1 MKKKRSKSL
10 VQGTLLLTGA
20 GALCKVL
27 GMVYRI
33 HLGNLLGTQGMGG
46 YQLVYSVYSMLLM
59 AASGG
64 ISVALSAVVAGQ
76 LAGHRPEEAG
86 AYFRAARGLTVLLG
100 LAFGAASYALSAA
113 LARWVGMPAAEGSL
127 KIAAPAIL
135 FAAVSAAYRGYYQ
148 GAQDMRPAAVSQIV
162 EQVVKMLAGAY
173 FARRW
178 SLRGTAYG
186 VAGAM
191 FGVSR
196 LHPENLGDIT
206 PELIVRCVQ
215 SCEVYGSGVAGRRC
229 TDTVKT
235 IDAADYFVHTLN
247 RDEIILVETPQVF
260 RRAEIAE
267 AYEAAFRDGFTG
279 TDDAGL
285 MERIGKPVRLVESRE
300 ENFKLT
306 IPHDFIRGERQL
318 WESRQM
324 RVGQGYDI
332 HALVPGRRLILG
344 GVEIPH
350 EKGLFGHSDA
360 DVLTHALIDALL
372 GAAALGDI
380 GEWFPDTDPAYQ
392 GADSMLLL
400 EQVREALEDKFWEIL
415 NIDATIFAEK
425 PKLSP
430 YKEGIRQNIADALN
444 LSLEQVNIKAKTAEK
459 FGAVGGGEAIA
470 AAVSCALRKR

>member
-1 MKKKRSKSL
+1 MKAY
-10 VQGTLLLTGA
+10 VILLAA
-20 GALCKVL
+20 GKGL
-27 GMVYRI
+27 R
-33 HLGNLLGTQGMGG
+33 
-46 YQLVYSVYSMLLM
+46 
-59 AASGG
+59 
-64 ISVALSAVVAGQ
+64 AGLKQ
-76 LAGHRPEEAG
+76 NKMFAPLAGRTPLEYSLRACKKAG
-86 AYFRAARGLTVLLG
+86 CF
-100 LAFGAASYALSAA
+100 
-113 LARWVGMPAAEGSL
+113 EN
-127 KIAAPAIL
+127 
-135 FAAVSAAYRGYYQ
+135 AV
-148 GAQDMRPAAVSQIV
+148 IV
-162 EQVVKMLAGAY
+162 CQECEMQK
-173 FARRW
+173 ARRIAGRLFPHAIYAVGGATRQE
-178 SLRGTAYG
+178 SAYAGLRALPADADI
-186 VAGAM
+186 VAIHDGARC
-191 FGVSR
+191 F
-196 LHPENLGDIT
+196 IT

>member
-1 MKKKRSKSL
+1 MKAY
-10 VQGTLLLTGA
+10 VILLAA
-20 GALCKVL
+20 GKGL
-27 GMVYRI
+27 R
-33 HLGNLLGTQGMGG
+33 
-46 YQLVYSVYSMLLM
+46 
-59 AASGG
+59 
-64 ISVALSAVVAGQ
+64 AGLKQNKMFAQ
-76 LAGHRPEEAG
+76 LAGRTPLEYSLRACKKAG
-86 AYFRAARGLTVLLG
+86 CF
-100 LAFGAASYALSAA
+100 
-113 LARWVGMPAAEGSL
+113 EN
-127 KIAAPAIL
+127 
-135 FAAVSAAYRGYYQ
+135 AV
-148 GAQDMRPAAVSQIV
+148 IV
-162 EQVVKMLAGAY
+162 CQECEMQK
-173 FARRW
+173 ARRIAGRLFPHAIYAVGGVTRQE
-178 SLRGTAYG
+178 SAYAGLRALPADADI
-186 VAGAM
+186 VAIHDGARC
-191 FGVSR
+191 F
-196 LHPENLGDIT
+196 IT

-215 SCEVYGSGVAGRRC
+215 SCEIYGSGVAGRRC

-350 EKGLFGHSDA
+350 EKGLSGHSDA
-360 DVLTHALIDALL
+360 DALTHALIDALL

-400 EQVREALEDKFWEIL
+400 EQVRETLEDKFWEIL

-430 YKEGIRQNIADALN
+430 YKEGIRQNIAEALN

>member
-1 MKKKRSKSL
+1 MKAY
-10 VQGTLLLTGA
+10 VILLAA
-20 GALCKVL
+20 GKGL
-27 GMVYRI
+27 R
-33 HLGNLLGTQGMGG
+33 
-46 YQLVYSVYSMLLM
+46 
-59 AASGG
+59 
-64 ISVALSAVVAGQ
+64 AGLKQNKMFAQ
-76 LAGHRPEEAG
+76 LAGRTPLEYSLRACKKAG
-86 AYFRAARGLTVLLG
+86 CF
-100 LAFGAASYALSAA
+100 
-113 LARWVGMPAAEGSL
+113 EN
-127 KIAAPAIL
+127 
-135 FAAVSAAYRGYYQ
+135 AV
-148 GAQDMRPAAVSQIV
+148 IV
-162 EQVVKMLAGAY
+162 CQECEMQK
-173 FARRW
+173 ARRIAGRLFPHAIYAVGGVTRQE
-178 SLRGTAYG
+178 SAYAGLRALPADADI
-186 VAGAM
+186 VAIHDGARC
-191 FGVSR
+191 F
-196 LHPENLGDIT
+196 IT

-215 SCEVYGSGVAGRRC
+215 SCEIYGSGVAGRRC

-350 EKGLFGHSDA
+350 EKGLSGHSDA
-360 DVLTHALIDALL
+360 DALTHALIDALL

-400 EQVREALEDKFWEIL
+400 EQVREALEDKFWGIL

-430 YKEGIRQNIADALN
+430 YKEGIRQNIAEALN

>member
-1 MKKKRSKSL
+1 MKAY
-10 VQGTLLLTGA
+10 VILLAA
-20 GALCKVL
+20 GKGL
-27 GMVYRI
+27 R
-33 HLGNLLGTQGMGG
+33 
-46 YQLVYSVYSMLLM
+46 
-59 AASGG
+59 
-64 ISVALSAVVAGQ
+64 AGLKQNKMFAQ
-76 LAGHRPEEAG
+76 LAGRTPLEYSLRACKKAG
-86 AYFRAARGLTVLLG
+86 CF
-100 LAFGAASYALSAA
+100 
-113 LARWVGMPAAEGSL
+113 EN
-127 KIAAPAIL
+127 
-135 FAAVSAAYRGYYQ
+135 AV
-148 GAQDMRPAAVSQIV
+148 IV
-162 EQVVKMLAGAY
+162 CQECEMQK
-173 FARRW
+173 ARRIAGRLFPHAIYAVGGVTRQE
-178 SLRGTAYG
+178 SAYAGLRALPADADI
-186 VAGAM
+186 VAIHDGARC
-191 FGVSR
+191 F
-196 LHPENLGDIT
+196 IT

-350 EKGLFGHSDA
+350 EKGLLGHSDA
-360 DVLTHALIDALL
+360 DALTHALIDALL

-400 EQVREALEDKFWEIL
+400 EQVREALEEKFWEIL

-430 YKEGIRQNIADALN
+430 YKEGIRQNIAEALN

>member
-1 MKKKRSKSL
+1 MKAY
-10 VQGTLLLTGA
+10 VILLAA
-20 GALCKVL
+20 GKGL
-27 GMVYRI
+27 R
-33 HLGNLLGTQGMGG
+33 
-46 YQLVYSVYSMLLM
+46 
-59 AASGG
+59 
-64 ISVALSAVVAGQ
+64 AGLKQNKMFAQ
-76 LAGHRPEEAG
+76 LAGRTPLE
-86 AYFRAARGLTVLLG
+86 Y
-100 LAFGAASYALSAA
+100 
-113 LARWVGMPAAEGSL
+113 
-127 KIAAPAIL
+127 
-135 FAAVSAAYRGYYQ
+135 
-148 GAQDMRPAAVSQIV
+148 
-162 EQVVKMLAGAY
+162 
-173 FARRW
+173 
-178 SLRGTAYG
+178 SLRACKKAGCFENAVIVCQECEMQKARQIAGRLFPHAIYAVGGVTRQESAYAG
-186 VAGAM
+186 LRALPADADIVAIHDGARC
-191 FGVSR
+191 F
-196 LHPENLGDIT
+196 IT

-350 EKGLFGHSDA
+350 EKGLSGHSDA
-360 DVLTHALIDALL
+360 DALTHALIDALL

-430 YKEGIRQNIADALN
+430 YKEGIRQNIAEALN

>member
-1 MKKKRSKSL
+1 MKAY
-10 VQGTLLLTGA
+10 VILLAA
-20 GALCKVL
+20 GKGL
-27 GMVYRI
+27 R
-33 HLGNLLGTQGMGG
+33 
-46 YQLVYSVYSMLLM
+46 
-59 AASGG
+59 
-64 ISVALSAVVAGQ
+64 AGLKQNKMFAQ
-76 LAGHRPEEAG
+76 LAGRTPLEYSLRACKKAG
-86 AYFRAARGLTVLLG
+86 CF
-100 LAFGAASYALSAA
+100 
-113 LARWVGMPAAEGSL
+113 EN
-127 KIAAPAIL
+127 
-135 FAAVSAAYRGYYQ
+135 AV
-148 GAQDMRPAAVSQIV
+148 IV
-162 EQVVKMLAGAY
+162 CQECEMQK
-173 FARRW
+173 ARRIAGRLFPHAIYAVGGVTRQE
-178 SLRGTAYG
+178 SAYAGLRALPADADI
-186 VAGAM
+186 VAIHDGARC
-191 FGVSR
+191 F
-196 LHPENLGDIT
+196 IT

-215 SCEVYGSGVAGRRC
+215 SCEIYGSGVAGRRC

-350 EKGLFGHSDA
+350 EKGLSGHSDA
-360 DVLTHALIDALL
+360 DALTHALIDALL

-425 PKLSP
+425 PKLSA
-430 YKEGIRQNIADALN
+430 YKEGIRQNIAEALN

>member
-1 MKKKRSKSL
+1 MKAY
-10 VQGTLLLTGA
+10 VILLAA
-20 GALCKVL
+20 GKGL
-27 GMVYRI
+27 R
-33 HLGNLLGTQGMGG
+33 
-46 YQLVYSVYSMLLM
+46 
-59 AASGG
+59 
-64 ISVALSAVVAGQ
+64 AGLKQNKMFAQ
-76 LAGHRPEEAG
+76 LAGRTPLEYSLRACKKAG
-86 AYFRAARGLTVLLG
+86 CF
-100 LAFGAASYALSAA
+100 
-113 LARWVGMPAAEGSL
+113 EN
-127 KIAAPAIL
+127 
-135 FAAVSAAYRGYYQ
+135 AV
-148 GAQDMRPAAVSQIV
+148 IV
-162 EQVVKMLAGAY
+162 CQECEMQK
-173 FARRW
+173 ARRIAGRLFPHAIYAVGGVTRQE
-178 SLRGTAYG
+178 SAYAGLRALPADADI
-186 VAGAM
+186 VAIHDGARC
-191 FGVSR
+191 F
-196 LHPENLGDIT
+196 IT

-260 RRAEIAE
+260 RRTEIAE

-324 RVGQGYDI
+324 HVGQGYDI

-350 EKGLFGHSDA
+350 EKGLSGHSDA
-360 DVLTHALIDALL
+360 DALTHALIDALL

-430 YKEGIRQNIADALN
+430 YKEGIRQNIAEALN

>member
-1 MKKKRSKSL
+1 MK
-10 VQGTLLLTGA
+10 VYVILLTA
-20 GALCKVL
+20 GKGL
-27 GMVYRI
+27 R
-33 HLGNLLGTQGMGG
+33 
-46 YQLVYSVYSMLLM
+46 
-59 AASGG
+59 
-64 ISVALSAVVAGQ
+64 AGLKQNKMFAQ
-76 LAGHRPEEAG
+76 LAGRTPLEYSLRACKKAG
-86 AYFRAARGLTVLLG
+86 CF
-100 LAFGAASYALSAA
+100 
-113 LARWVGMPAAEGSL
+113 EN
-127 KIAAPAIL
+127 
-135 FAAVSAAYRGYYQ
+135 AV
-148 GAQDMRPAAVSQIV
+148 IV
-162 EQVVKMLAGAY
+162 CQECEMQK
-173 FARRW
+173 ARRIAGRLFPHAIYAVGGVTRQE
-178 SLRGTAYG
+178 SAYAGLRALPADADI
-186 VAGAM
+186 VAIHDGARC
-191 FGVSR
+191 F
-196 LHPENLGDIT
+196 IT

-215 SCEVYGSGVAGRRC
+215 SCEIYGSGVAGRRC

-350 EKGLFGHSDA
+350 EKGLLGHSDA
-360 DVLTHALIDALL
+360 DALTHALIDALL

-400 EQVREALEDKFWEIL
+400 EQVREALEEKFWEIL

-430 YKEGIRQNIADALN
+430 YKEGIRQNIAEALN

>member
-1 MKKKRSKSL
+1 MKAY
-10 VQGTLLLTGA
+10 VILLAA
-20 GALCKVL
+20 GKGL
-27 GMVYRI
+27 R
-33 HLGNLLGTQGMGG
+33 
-46 YQLVYSVYSMLLM
+46 
-59 AASGG
+59 
-64 ISVALSAVVAGQ
+64 AGLKQNKMFAQ
-76 LAGHRPEEAG
+76 LAGRTPLEYSLRACKKAG
-86 AYFRAARGLTVLLG
+86 CF
-100 LAFGAASYALSAA
+100 
-113 LARWVGMPAAEGSL
+113 EN
-127 KIAAPAIL
+127 
-135 FAAVSAAYRGYYQ
+135 AV
-148 GAQDMRPAAVSQIV
+148 IV
-162 EQVVKMLAGAY
+162 CQECEMQK
-173 FARRW
+173 ARRIAGRLFPHAIYAVGGVTRQE
-178 SLRGTAYG
+178 SAYAGLRALPADADI
-186 VAGAM
+186 VAIHDGARC
-191 FGVSR
+191 F
-196 LHPENLGDIT
+196 IT

-350 EKGLFGHSDA
+350 EKGLSGHSDA
-360 DVLTHALIDALL
+360 DALTHALIDALL

-400 EQVREALEDKFWEIL
+400 EQVREVLEDKFWEIL

-430 YKEGIRQNIADALN
+430 YKEGIRQNIAEALN

>member
-1 MKKKRSKSL
+1 MKAY
-10 VQGTLLLTGA
+10 VILLAA
-20 GALCKVL
+20 GKGL
-27 GMVYRI
+27 R
-33 HLGNLLGTQGMGG
+33 
-46 YQLVYSVYSMLLM
+46 
-59 AASGG
+59 
-64 ISVALSAVVAGQ
+64 AGLKQNKMFAQ
-76 LAGHRPEEAG
+76 LAGRTPLEYSLRACKKAG
-86 AYFRAARGLTVLLG
+86 CF
-100 LAFGAASYALSAA
+100 
-113 LARWVGMPAAEGSL
+113 EN
-127 KIAAPAIL
+127 
-135 FAAVSAAYRGYYQ
+135 AV
-148 GAQDMRPAAVSQIV
+148 IV
-162 EQVVKMLAGAY
+162 CQECEMQK
-173 FARRW
+173 ARRIAGRLFPHAIYAVGGVTRQE
-178 SLRGTAYG
+178 SAYAGLRALPADADI
-186 VAGAM
+186 VAIHDGARC
-191 FGVSR
+191 F
-196 LHPENLGDIT
+196 IT

-350 EKGLFGHSDA
+350 EKGLLGHSDA
-360 DVLTHALIDALL
+360 DALTHALIDALL

-400 EQVREALEDKFWEIL
+400 EQVREALGDKFWEIL

-430 YKEGIRQNIADALN
+430 YKEGIRQNIAEALN

>member
-1 MKKKRSKSL
+1 MKAY
-10 VQGTLLLTGA
+10 VILLAA
-20 GALCKVL
+20 GKGL
-27 GMVYRI
+27 R
-33 HLGNLLGTQGMGG
+33 
-46 YQLVYSVYSMLLM
+46 
-59 AASGG
+59 
-64 ISVALSAVVAGQ
+64 AGLKQNKMFAQ
-76 LAGHRPEEAG
+76 LAGRTLLEYSLRACKKAG
-86 AYFRAARGLTVLLG
+86 CF
-100 LAFGAASYALSAA
+100 
-113 LARWVGMPAAEGSL
+113 EN
-127 KIAAPAIL
+127 
-135 FAAVSAAYRGYYQ
+135 AV
-148 GAQDMRPAAVSQIV
+148 IV
-162 EQVVKMLAGAY
+162 CQECEMQK
-173 FARRW
+173 ARRIAGRLFPHAIYAVGGVTRQE
-178 SLRGTAYG
+178 SAYAGLRALPADADI
-186 VAGAM
+186 VAIHDGARC
-191 FGVSR
+191 F
-196 LHPENLGDIT
+196 IT

-267 AYEAAFRDGFTG
+267 AYEAAVRDGFTG

-350 EKGLFGHSDA
+350 EKGLSGHSDA
-360 DVLTHALIDALL
+360 DALTHALIDALL

-430 YKEGIRQNIADALN
+430 YKEGIRQNIAEALN